1 MDKYKKTAGL
11 NYLSENS
18 YKGDGSPGMVMGIA
32 SDARGDTNT
41 NEAQKPTTSSK
52 HSSRKRQKEHT
63 IQHTVTQNQKGAI
76 LKYVIYVKVK
86 VVSLVVIQV
95 KRLLRDV
102 MTLRSMKH

>member
-41 NEAQKPTTSSK
+41 NEAQKPTTNSK
-52 HSSRKRQKEHT
+52 HKQIIFYPPT
-63 IQHTVTQNQKGAI
+63 IIELNT
-76 LKYVIYVKVK
+76 
-86 VVSLVVIQV
+86 
-95 KRLLRDV
+95 
-102 MTLRSMKH
+102 KH